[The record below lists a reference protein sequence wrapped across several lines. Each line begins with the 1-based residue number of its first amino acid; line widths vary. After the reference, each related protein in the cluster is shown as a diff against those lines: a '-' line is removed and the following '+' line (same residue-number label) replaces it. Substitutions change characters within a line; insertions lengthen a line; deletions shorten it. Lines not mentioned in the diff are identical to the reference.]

1 MYKLKIN
8 EKISFKILL
17 FYYIMASATNNMPLI
32 DRYRPKNI
40 SSVILPIQIELKFK
54 KSIGR
59 KNISDTLIAGQNGVG
74 KTLLLNIVSKSILR
88 EKYHLASFELNT
100 TVHRCLKDLN
110 SALPPFCDQYVPD
123 FNGKKLVLID
133 KVDNLTKKAQ
143 NLVANLMDDYR
154 SSVAFLMTCDD
165 QRNVSSAI
173 ISKCDFIYIPQIESS
188 KIMERLESICM
199 REEIYHTD
207 EALQLIADSCD
218 GDIRSAINLLDNI
231 NNGFTVI
238 NVPNTKM
245 LLYRPSSSDIKKF
258 VQLCIDGET
267 YLAIEHIQHLKQRG
281 FCGTDIL
288 LSIINIIKI
297 IKIDEHIKIGFT
309 SILVK
314 YYIRMS
320 EEIDTDLQLYVCVA
334 MLVLFANP
342 TK

>member
-1 MYKLKIN
+1 MA
-8 EKISFKILL
+8 LL
-17 FYYIMASATNNMPLI
+17 QDNMPLI
-32 DRYRPKNI
+32 DRYKPRNI
-40 SSVILPIQIELKFK
+40 NNIILPLQIEQKIK

-59 KNISDTLIAGQNGVG
+59 KIIENTLIAGQNGVG
-74 KTLLLNIVSKSILR
+74 KTLLMNVVSKSILG

-100 TVHRCLKDLN
+100 TIHRCLKDLN
-110 SALPPFCDQYVPD
+110 SALPPFCDQYVPN
-123 FNGKKLVLID
+123 FSGKKLVLID

-143 NLVANLMDDYR
+143 NLVANLMDIYR
-154 SSVAFLMTCDD
+154 SSVSFIMTCDD

-173 ISKCDFIYIPQIESS
+173 IGKCYFLCIPQIDPER
-188 KIMERLESICM
+188 IMKRLEAICVN
-199 REEIYHTD
+199 EEIYHTD
-207 EALQLIADSCD
+207 EALQLITSTCN
-218 GDIRSAINLLDNI
+218 GDIRSAINLLDNV
-231 NNGFTVI
+231 NNGFTII

-245 LLYRPSSSDIKKF
+245 LLYRPSSSDIKEF
-258 VQLCIDGET
+258 VKLCINGQT
-267 YLAIEHIQHLKQRG
+267 YLAIDHITKLKQKG

-334 MLVLFANP
+334 MLVLFVDEN
-342 TK
+342 TINSK